1 MKKEVQTKSHNDFE
15 NVQDEQLSEFIPVYA
30 ATGRPTKYS
39 AQIVKKTYE
48 YINGTRDEFY
58 NYQKGF
64 GATDTYE
71 RRVMA
76 DMPSL
81 EGLALYLNVHRDTV
95 HLWSTKYK
103 GFSDALDIL
112 LAVQKERLIKRGLSG
127 DYNPMITK
135 LILSANHG
143 MKERVDNTSDDKP
156 LEAPV
161 TINNFKSLSDD
172 ELIALTKNGKSG
184 AGK

>member
-1 MKKEVQTKSHNDFE
+1 MQEITTSVSPFD
-15 NVQDEQLSEFIPVYA
+15 NVQDEVPQEEIQVYGSQ
-30 ATGRPTKYS
+30 GRPTKYS
-39 AQIVKKTYE
+39 PAIIKKTYE
-48 YINGTRDEFY
+48 YINGARDEFY

-71 RRVMA
+71 RRVIA
-76 DMPSL
+76 KVPTK
-81 EGLALYLNVHRDTV
+81 EGLALHLNVHRDTV
-95 HLWSTKYK
+95 HLWSKKYK

-112 LAVQKERLIKRGLSG
+112 DTVQRQRLIERGLSG

-156 LEAPV
+156 IEAPV

-172 ELIALTKNGKSG
+172 ELIALTRRGKGG